1 MYASVLSKL
10 ELDLMATDPL
20 NDFATLDWWKFS
32 CIMYLSHSPLE
43 AKDFQFKAQDE
54 FSADRQASS
63 FPFIATS
70 YSRCRLWIGL
80 HFMDFI
86 QTVWNNFLQ
95 MNPGCSEL
103 VVGLK
108 KNIMHFSI
116 STCDT
121 DAANTNVITTALNL
135 DKIRQFGFS
144 LDTQTRSI
152 AKALI
157 LSFFSTNGV
166 DNEWISFH

>member
-1 MYASVLSKL
+1 MYCPKL
-10 ELDLMATDPL
+10 KLDRMLTDPL
-20 NDFATLDWWKFS
+20 NDFATLEWWKSS

-54 FSADRQASS
+54 FSADRQASP

-70 YSRCRLWIGL
+70 YSGCRLWIGL

-86 QTVWNNFLQ
+86 ETVWNNFLQ
-95 MNPGCSEL
+95 MSPGCFEL
-103 VVGLK
+103 VGLK

-121 DAANTNVITTALNL
+121 DAVKGMSSHLPLSRLIFVNL
-135 DKIRQFGFS
+135 VFHWIHKKDP
-144 LDTQTRSI
+144 SI
-152 AKALI
+152 LR
-157 LSFFSTNGV
+157 FFHK
-166 DNEWISFH
+166 WHW